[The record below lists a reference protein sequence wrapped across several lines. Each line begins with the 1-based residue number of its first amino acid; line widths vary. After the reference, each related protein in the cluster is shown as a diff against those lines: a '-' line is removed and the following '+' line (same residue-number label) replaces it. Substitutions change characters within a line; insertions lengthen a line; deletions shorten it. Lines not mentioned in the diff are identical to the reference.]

1 VGKTISAKMLKF
13 AMPFSLFEEMEK
25 EAKDGVF
32 DGPIWKGLVAE
43 Q

>member
-1 VGKTISAKMLKF
+1 V
-13 AMPFSLFEEMEK
+13 PFSLFEEMEE

-32 DGPIWKGLVAE
+32 DGPIWKGLAAG

>member
-1 VGKTISAKMLKF
+1 MLTF
-13 AMPFSLFEEMEK
+13 AVPLSLFEEME
-25 EAKDGVF
+25 EEEKDCIF